1 PSAKPV
7 DLKVIPLNSTSLRA
21 TWKAPSGESKIAGY
35 YVGYKVEL
43 DGRSE
48 SYVYKTVESRPGV
61 SQECDLKD
69 LRPGTKYTV
78 LVQAYNGKG
87 PGPSSNEVIGETPSS
102 EPPSPPS
109 NVHVTHLASRTVSL
123 RWTPPFDGN
132 SPISQ
137 YDLKVHSSR
146 DGTSLVIPVPGTQ
159 LEMTLDSLSPNSAY
173 RVEVEAVNSIGTGAP
188 SEPLFF
194 TTDTE

>member
-1 PSAKPV
+1 MASQLLIRDVKTNDTGAYACKVANSHGKDEMFIKLTVQAPSAKPV

-102 EPPSPPS
+102 GKLVVNQTS
-109 NVHVTHLASRTVSL
+109 VRK
-123 RWTPPFDGN
+123 
-132 SPISQ
+132 IS
-137 YDLKVHSSR
+137 
-146 DGTSLVIPVPGTQ
+146 
-159 LEMTLDSLSPNSAY
+159 
-173 RVEVEAVNSIGTGAP
+173 
-188 SEPLFF
+188 
-194 TTDTE
+194 

>member
-1 PSAKPV
+1 MTLDSLSPNSAYRVEVEAVNSIGTGAPSEPLFFTTDTEAPSAKPV

-102 EPPSPPS
+102 ANRTLVDGQRYRMDSHGKLTIHDIDRKTDDGPVICSATSPEGRS
-109 NVHVTHLASRTVSL
+109 AEALVHLHVA
-123 RWTPPFDGN
+123 
-132 SPISQ
+132 
-137 YDLKVHSSR
+137 
-146 DGTSLVIPVPGTQ
+146 
-159 LEMTLDSLSPNSAY
+159 
-173 RVEVEAVNSIGTGAP
+173 
-188 SEPLFF
+188 
-194 TTDTE
+194 